1 MKIKNQAKIVLPAFA
16 AVVALAGLVT
26 AVSAQSGPSLD
37 ALTESLKTKTEAA
50 ISAGN
55 VSDGVH
61 DGEKVFTGDS
71 AKQLVDLHRQASN
84 AKEESLARPASER
97 SAAVAKIRAFS
108 GNDGLNPE
116 YVSTSRSSYNNQV
129 NAEFFMVGK
138 DYFEVDMRTNEIVQ
152 FGPAPLAIGEAAKVY
167 NTEAKFAP
175 EQLEVKAREFI
186 AKNAPNADLSKL
198 TASTGEKS
206 GTNFFFRF
214 ADESRKV
221 DGTKPFVQVGF
232 TVGGDLLSYTN
243 TLGL

>member
-16 AVVALAGLVT
+16 AVVVLAGLVT

-97 SAAVAKIRAFS
+97 SAAVAKIRAFG

-129 NAEFFMVGK
+129 NAEFYMVGK

-214 ADESRKV
+214 TDESRKV

>member
-16 AVVALAGLVT
+16 AVVVLAGLVT

-129 NAEFFMVGK
+129 NAEFYMVGK
-138 DYFEVDMRTNEIVQ
+138 DYF
-152 FGPAPLAIGEAAKVY
+152 
-167 NTEAKFAP
+167 
-175 EQLEVKAREFI
+175 
-186 AKNAPNADLSKL
+186 
-198 TASTGEKS
+198 
-206 GTNFFFRF
+206 
-214 ADESRKV
+214 
-221 DGTKPFVQVGF
+221 
-232 TVGGDLLSYTN
+232 
-243 TLGL
+243 